1 MSICKF
7 KAENIRRLFKK
18 IINTENITW
27 IKRVC
32 QTERRNG
39 QSKTWI
45 GAGLWGDFSASKM
58 A

>member
-1 MSICKF
+1 MSIRKF

-45 GAGLWGDFSASKM
+45 GAGLWGDFSAL
-58 A
+58 